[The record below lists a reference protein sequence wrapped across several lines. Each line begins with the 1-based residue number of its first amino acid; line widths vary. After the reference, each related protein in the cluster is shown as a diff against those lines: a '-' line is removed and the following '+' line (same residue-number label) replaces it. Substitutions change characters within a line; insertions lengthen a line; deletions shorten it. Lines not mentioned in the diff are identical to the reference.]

1 MEQELYRQTRSG
13 PPAWG
18 QAEPEQT
25 RRWDAARIVTLAGAA
40 TSVALILG
48 LAFWG
53 YELAMRDVH
62 GVPVVRALEGPARVA
77 PEEPGG
83 EFARHTGLAVN
94 TVAAEGTAAAPPEA
108 IALAPAPVDLA
119 PDAVPM
125 GELAE
130 AAVAPQPDP
139 APPAEVPLAAAPA
152 PVELAPAP
160 LATPVALD
168 PAAAF
173 GAALTEAA
181 PAEPLAEDT
190 VTATLDILPEVPE
203 TVPGVAR
210 SPRPPVRPAGLGTRV
225 AALTVA
231 DPAPVALL
239 SDVDPAVD
247 PVAAAVAAAVAQAI
261 AAPGPAEELDPATLA
276 PGTRLVQL
284 GAFDDVATARAEWD
298 AVEAR
303 FAPLMAGKDRVI
315 EPAESG
321 GRTFYRLRVA
331 GFTDTADAR
340 RFCAA
345 LLAEGS
351 ACIPAQVR

>member
-13 PPAWG
+13 PTAWG
-18 QAEPEQT
+18 RTAEPEQT
-25 RRWDAARIVTLAGAA
+25 RRLDAGRIATLAGAA

-48 LAFWG
+48 LGVWG
-53 YELAMRDVH
+53 YELAVRDVH
-62 GVPVVRALEGPARVA
+62 GVPVVRALEGPARIA

-94 TVAAEGTAAAPPEA
+94 AVAAEGTAAAPAEA
-108 IALAPAPVDLA
+108 IALAPAPAELA

-130 AAVAPQPDP
+130 AAMAP
-139 APPAEVPLAAAPA
+139 APPAEEPLAATGPA
-152 PVELAPAP
+152 PLEVLPAP
-160 LATPVALD
+160 LATPAALD

-173 GAALTEAA
+173 AGAPPASA
-181 PAEPLAEDT
+181 PVEPLAEDA
-190 VTATLDILPEVPE
+190 VTATLEVAPEVPE

-210 SPRPPVRPAGLGTRV
+210 SPRPPVRPEGLGTRV

-231 DPAPVALL
+231 EPAPAAVL
-239 SDVDPAVD
+239 SDAAPDLD
-247 PVAAAVAAAVAQAI
+247 PVAAAVAAAVAEAI
-261 AAPGPAEELDPATLA
+261 AAPGPAEELDPATLP

-298 AVEAR
+298 AVETR
-303 FAPLMAGKDRVI
+303 FGPLMAGKDRVI
-315 EPAESG
+315 EPADSG